1 MVLAIL
7 DDLLFRSKLETA
19 AAHAGVPLQVARDV
33 PPLDAAGDPVS
44 WRLVIVDLD
53 GSRRDPRE
61 VMTALRL
68 LTPTAPVVGYYS
80 HLDTERG
87 LRARQAGYTMVW
99 PRSVFVQRL
108 PELLAG
114 KLPL

>member
-19 AAHAGVPLQVARDV
+19 AANAGVPLRVVKEIPRPQTG
-33 PPLDAAGDPVS
+33 GDPAS

-53 GSRRDPRE
+53 GSGLDP
-61 VMTALRL
+61 VDVVTAVRQLA
-68 LTPTAPVVGYYS
+68 PTAPLVGYYA

-87 LRARQAGYTMVW
+87 LRARQAGCTAVW

-108 PELLAG
+108 PELLA
-114 KLPL
+114 